1 MTGASP
7 TARQR
12 ELGIRLRALRNEH
25 GMTVEEVAIS
35 FFARPPRSV
44 GWRLAHAVRAYAMS
58 ATCAHS
64 TNLTNQCQMSFEPR

>member
-25 GMTVEEVAIS
+25 GMTVEEVADK
-35 FFARPPRSV
+35 
-44 GWRLAHAVRAYAMS
+44 LLCS
-58 ATCAHS
+58 ATMIVS
-64 TNLTNQCQMSFEPR
+64 IR